1 MNKKNPFDYFD
12 KIVSLG
18 CECSPAF
25 YIRYSWF
32 VQFKKYKNCASFFGE
47 DLKNEYP
54 HGSFLF
60 DNLTIPDINSIVGIF
75 KCNFSSIFESEY
87 MKSIRRLDKN
97 KLCAVDTK
105 NNLMFY
111 HLSELDEK
119 FGPSSVGR
127 RRYRTIF
134 TKNYTIYKKK
144 YDYLSSKMVNLINSD
159 LDVLFITYADQPYL
173 KFTHDLMDVLSTF
186 SCNASLLV
194 LYSDKKLSSKGT
206 QLPEKVYAKYVTG
219 NWSGNCTHQE
229 SWLNA
234 LKEFKF
240 KN

>member
-1 MNKKNPFDYFD
+1 MMSDKNQFDYFD

-18 CECSPAF
+18 SECSPAF

-32 VQFKKYKNCASFFGE
+32 VQFQNYSCSDFFGE

-75 KCNFSSIFESEY
+75 RRNFSSIFEY
-87 MKSIRRLDKN
+87 KYLKPTRRLDKS
-97 KLCAVDTK
+97 KLCAVDSK

-111 HLSELDEK
+111 HLPHLDEK
-119 FGPSSVGR
+119 FGPSPKGHC
-127 RRYRTIF
+127 RYDRILK
-134 TKNYTIYKKK
+134 KNYTEYKKK

-159 LDVLFITYADQPYL
+159 LNVLFVIFTEQPYL
-173 KFTHDLMDVLSTF
+173 KFTQNLMNVLSTF

-206 QLPEKVYAKYVTG
+206 ELPEKVYAKYVTG